1 MAIVKKYRKLAPQ
14 LYMEV
19 ELTLY
24 RFRHDLTPNAVAPFL
39 KPLNK
44 IKIGMFYKCSKVMLS
59 INKQIN

>member
-19 ELTLY
+19 ELSLY

-44 IKIGMFYKCSKVMLS
+44 IKIVLKCSKVMLS
-59 INKQIN
+59 VIK